1 MSTLPKLNATPKYE
15 LTIPSTQQTV
25 KYRPYLIKEEKVL
38 LLAFESKDEKQSM
51 QAMVDT
57 IEACIQDTIDVSRLT
72 TFDVEYMFTQIRSK
86 SVGEKSK
93 VGLVCSECGESTA
106 EEIDI
111 STIEIDVPDINNKI
125 KLTDDISL
133 EMRYPT
139 FQVFIDNF
147 KTGIS
152 ESDFS
157 FMVVRHCIS
166 AVETEEERIDM
177 SEVPEKE
184 VEEFIDSLDN
194 IQFKAMS
201 DFISSMPTMNKEV
214 EFTCEHCEHKNKTTL
229 KGIKDF
235 FS

>member
-15 LTIPSTQQTV
+15 LKIPSTQQTV
-25 KYRPYLIKEEKVL
+25 KFRPYLVKEEKIL

-51 QAMVDT
+51 EAMVET
-57 IEACIQDTIDVSRLT
+57 IDACIQDTIDTSKLT

-93 VGLVCSECGESTA
+93 VGLVCSECGET
-106 EEIDI
+106 
-111 STIEIDVPDINNKI
+111 TPNEIDVSTVKVDIPDIDSKI
-125 KLTDDISL
+125 QLTKDITI
-133 EMRYPT
+133 EMCYPS

-157 FMVVRHCIS
+157 FMVIRNCIS
-166 AVETEEERIDM
+166 AVQTGEERIDM
-177 SEVPEKE
+177 SDVPEQE
-184 VEEFIDSLDN
+184 IEEFIDSLDTN
-194 IQFKAMS
+194 QFKS
-201 DFISSMPTMNKEV
+201 LSEFIKNMPTLEKVV
-214 EFTCEHCEHKNKTTL
+214 EFTCEHCNHENKTTL
-229 KGIKDF
+229 RGIKDF